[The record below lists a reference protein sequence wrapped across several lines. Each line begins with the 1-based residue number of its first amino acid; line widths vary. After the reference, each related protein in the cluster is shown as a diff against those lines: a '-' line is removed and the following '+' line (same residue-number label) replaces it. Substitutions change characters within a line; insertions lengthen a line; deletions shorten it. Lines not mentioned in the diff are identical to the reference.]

1 MSEARALAPDAA
13 ARERALEAGASFI
26 VQAPAGSG
34 KTTLLTQRYLALLA
48 TVARPEAVLA
58 ITFTNKAAAEMRE
71 RVQDAFARAAAG
83 APAKNP
89 ADALTLRLASVVL
102 AHGRKLGWSLEEQ
115 PAQLRIQTIDALN
128 HWLATRLP
136 VLSRAGVGLAVETR
150 PAALYALAAER
161 TLAALED
168 GGPLAEA
175 VATVLEHADNDVERV
190 RDQLVRML
198 ATRERWLRLVLRSPG
213 APGAAPLRATLEA
226 ALAEQI
232 AAVLAA
238 AAGPL
243 AAAEPARLVALATLA
258 AGRLPAA
265 DDDERALA
273 AAPAWPWPAG
283 IGMLPAWRALA
294 RLLLTGDGRWRR
306 AVNVKNGFPK
316 EAPEQKAEFTAALA
330 ALAALAA
337 EEPLR
342 RALDAVRALPPP
354 RYPEAEWRALAALHA
369 LLLGAAAELQQVFAE
384 RGRVDFVAVS
394 RAALEALGTPEEP
407 TDLTIALDERI
418 EHILVDEFQDTSAP
432 QVALIER
439 LTAGWQ
445 PGDGRTLFLV
455 GDPMQSI
462 YGFREANVSLFLE
475 IRAAGLGALRPR
487 ALGLEANFRSRP
499 ALVAW
504 CNAAFAA
511 VLPPVEDLARGAVQ
525 HVTSQPTRAPIA
537 GPGVRLEMLPDAT
550 PADEAARV
558 VAIVAREL
566 AADAATRIVVLGRGR
581 PQLTPVATALRARG
595 IAYQGVDLV
604 PLAERL
610 AVRDL
615 VALARALTHPA
626 DRIAWLALLRA
637 PWCGLALESLA
648 ALVGDAPT
656 LTVWEALGD
665 EARLARLAP
674 APRARAEAV
683 RAVLATALAERGR
696 RALAAVVEAAWLA
709 LGGPATLAEA
719 ADLENARAFL
729 ARLDAVERAGDLDDP
744 AALES
749 ELADLYAAPDPE
761 APPRLQLM
769 TVHKAKGLEWDVVIV
784 TGLGRGS
791 GRDDGALLEWLEF
804 ARADGGTGLVL
815 APDRARSKEE
825 EPLVEWLRGLR
836 DERRRLELDRLVYVA
851 ATRAQE
857 RLYLVGAVKRAG
869 APGAFARPRNDTL
882 LGRLWPAIEGP
893 AIAAALAEGAG
904 AATARA
910 PLAPAPL
917 ERLAAGWRAPPPRPA
932 LVPLGEVTRPEGP
945 SEFEFQW
952 VTTAARHVGT
962 VVHEELERAASAGLG
977 TAGRE
982 RDAAWRR
989 RLAELGVGPGQ
1000 LAEAVARVR
1009 RALEATAADPRGAW
1023 LLDPA
1028 HAVAVS
1034 ELALSTLRGGR
1045 VSAARI
1051 DRTFVDR
1058 AGVRWIVDFKTSVH
1072 EGTDLE
1078 AFLDQERLRYTPQL
1092 ERYADLVAAR
1102 EPQRPIRLGLY
1113 FPLHSGWR
1121 EWARGEP
1128 APAAGAV
1135 DG

>member
-1 MSEARALAPDAA
+1 MSEARALPPDAA
-13 ARERALEAGASFI
+13 ARERALEPGASFI

-83 APAKNP
+83 APPKNP
-89 ADALTLRLASVVL
+89 ADAVTLRIAGAVL
-102 AHGRKLGWSLEEQ
+102 AHGRSLGWSLEEQ

-128 HWLATRLP
+128 HWLAARLP

-150 PAALYALAAER
+150 PAELYALAAER
-161 TLAALED
+161 TLAALDD

-175 VATVLEHADNDVERV
+175 VAAVLEHADNDAERV

-198 ATRERWLRLVLRSPG
+198 ATRERWLRLVMRSPG
-213 APGAAPLRATLEA
+213 EARGASLRASLEA
-226 ALAEQI
+226 ALAEQLG
-232 AAVLAA
+232 AVLAVA
-238 AAGPL
+238 AREL
-243 AAAEPARLVALATLA
+243 AAADPRQLVRLATA
-258 AGRLPAA
+258 AAARVPAA
-265 DDDERALA
+265 DDDQRALA
-273 AAPAWPWPAG
+273 AAPGWPWPAG
-283 IGMLPAWRALA
+283 IAMLPAARALA
-294 RLLLTGDGRWRR
+294 RLLLTGDGRWRK
-306 AVNVKNGFPK
+306 AVNVNNGFPK
-316 EAPEQKAEFTAALA
+316 EAKQDKADFTALLA
-330 ALAALAA
+330 ALAAN
-337 EEPLR
+337 EPLR
-342 RALDAVRALPPP
+342 RAIVAVRDLPPP
-354 RYPEAEWRALAALHA
+354 RYPEAEWRALEALHE
-369 LLLGAAAELQQVFAE
+369 LLLGAAARLQQVFAE

-394 RAALEALGTPEEP
+394 RAALEALGTPDEP

-475 IRAAGLGALRPR
+475 IRAAGLGALRPGS
-487 ALGLEANFRSRP
+487 LGLEANFRSRP
-499 ALVAW
+499 ALVEW

-511 VLPPVEDLARGAVQ
+511 VLPPVEDLARGAVR
-525 HVTSQPTRAPIA
+525 HVTSQPTRAPAA
-537 GPGVRLEMLPDAT
+537 GAAVRLEMLPDAT
-550 PADEAARV
+550 AADEAARV
-558 VAIVAREL
+558 VAIVEREL
-566 AADAATRIVVLGRGR
+566 AADPAARIVVLGRGR

-626 DRIAWLALLRA
+626 DRIAWLAVLRA
-637 PWCGLALESLA
+637 PWCGLALESLS
-648 ALVGDAPT
+648 ALIGDAPA

-665 EARLARLAP
+665 EARLARLPP
-674 APRARAEAV
+674 APRARAAAL
-683 RAVLATALAERGR
+683 RAVLGAALAERGR
-696 RALAAVVEAAWLA
+696 RALAAVVESAWLA
-709 LGGPATLAEA
+709 LGGPATLEEA
-719 ADLENARAFL
+719 ADLENVRAFL

-761 APPRLQLM
+761 ASPRLQLM
-769 TVHKAKGLEWDVVIV
+769 TIHKAKGLEWDVVIV
-784 TGLGRGS
+784 TGLGRGG

-836 DERRRLELDRLVYVA
+836 DERRRLELDRLLYVA
-851 ATRAQE
+851 ATRAKE
-857 RLYLVGAVKRAG
+857 RLYLVGALKRG
-869 APGAFARPRNDTL
+869 DAPDTFARPRSDTL
-882 LGRLWPAIEGP
+882 LGRLWPAIEAP
-893 AIAAALAEGAG
+893 AVAAALAAG
-904 AATARA
+904 GGGVAPRA
-910 PLAPAPL
+910 PRPPAAL
-917 ERLAAGWRAPPPRPA
+917 QRLVAGWQAPPPRA
-932 LVPLGEVTRPEGP
+932 AVAPLREVTRPEGP

-962 VVHEELERAASAGLG
+962 VVHEELERAATAALAPAGPG
-977 TAGRE
+977 

-989 RLAELGVGPGQ
+989 RLSELGVGPGQ

-1028 HAVAVS
+1028 HAIAAS

-1045 VSAARI
+1045 VTAARI

-1058 AGVRWIVDFKTSVH
+1058 DGVRWIVDFKTSIH
-1072 EGTDLE
+1072 EGTDLA

-1102 EPQRPIRLGLY
+1102 EPGRPIRLGLY

-1121 EWARGEP
+1121 EWARGEA
-1128 APAAGAV
+1128 APAAEPAG
-1135 DG
+1135 G